1 MKIIKSN
8 FTKKNNY
15 YCFVFVGHAKIVE
28 LLAPA
33 AVDAN
38 APAPDGYTPTQLAAR
53 YGHVEVTKFFVSIVD
68 NPNEPDFLGLSPVK
82 SAINRGHWE
91 VVKVNIF
98 ISFICLMI
106 FSKKILSIFK
116 F

>member
-1 MKIIKSN
+1 MIK
-8 FTKKNNY
+8 
-15 YCFVFVGHAKIVE
+15 GHAKIVE

-33 AVDAN
+33 ADDAN

-91 VVKVNIF
+91 VVKVNIY
-98 ISFICLMI
+98 
-106 FSKKILSIFK
+106 IFK
-116 F
+116 LTFNIRCGNALCYDCDL